1 MTRFFEERER
11 AAEMLF
17 VRQEEA
23 RFRAH
28 AQGIQ
33 SLANFAA
40 QALGVD
46 HQSAVAYADELM
58 TSVVHGAKD
67 DALIERVRADLE
79 ANGVI
84 ADNAVLLRELKQPPS
99 HRDYSAHR
107 A

>member
-1 MTRFFEERER
+1 MSRFFEERER

-33 SLANFAA
+33 SLANYVAE
-40 QALGVD
+40 ALGVD
-46 HQSAVAYADELM
+46 HQGAVAYADELM
-58 TSVVHGAKD
+58 TSVIHGAKD
-67 DALIERVRADLE
+67 DDLIERVRVDLE

-84 ADNAVLLRELKQPPS
+84 AHADLLFRQLKQPPA
-99 HRDYSAHR
+99 HRSYSAH
-107 A
+107 

>member
-40 QALGVD
+40 EALGVD
-46 HQSAVAYADELM
+46 HHSAVAYADELM

-67 DALIERVRADLE
+67 DVLVERVRADLE

-84 ADNAVLLRELKQPPS
+84 ADSAVLFRQLKQPPA
-99 HRDYSAHR
+99 HRGYSAHR